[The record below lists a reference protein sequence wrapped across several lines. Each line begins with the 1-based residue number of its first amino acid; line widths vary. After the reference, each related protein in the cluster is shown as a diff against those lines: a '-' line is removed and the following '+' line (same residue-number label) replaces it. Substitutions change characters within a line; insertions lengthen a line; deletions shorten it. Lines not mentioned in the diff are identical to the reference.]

1 MLQLIIWVTVFIFSL
16 FVLVRASAFFT
27 DAAEVIGR
35 SFRIPEFIVGVTIV
49 AIGTSLP
56 EIISSIFAVMNDA
69 SEIVVGNVIGSN
81 IANIFLVIGLIAI
94 ISKKIKIKHGII
106 HTDLPLLIGS
116 AFFLA
121 VTIIDGKF
129 SLFEALLCIA
139 GFIVYIFHAVKFKR
153 KREDPATLKK
163 SSAELRVRIHPKT
176 LVILATSTIFI
187 YIGARYTIE
196 AVIKLSEF
204 LKIGKEVIAASAI
217 AIGTSLPEMTVS
229 IIAARKGK
237 PEIAIGN
244 VLGSN
249 IFNVF
254 MVMGIPALFGT
265 LIIPKNIV
273 SFGLPILLVA
283 TFLFLFMTQDR
294 EIRSSEGW
302 LLLIFYVFFIGK
314 LFRLY

>member
-1 MLQLIIWVTVFIFSL
+1 
-16 FVLVRASAFFT
+16 
-27 DAAEVIGR
+27 
-35 SFRIPEFIVGVTIV
+35 
-49 AIGTSLP
+49 
-56 EIISSIFAVMNDA
+56 
-69 SEIVVGNVIGSN
+69 
-81 IANIFLVIGLIAI
+81 
-94 ISKKIKIKHGII
+94 
-106 HTDLPLLIGS
+106 
-116 AFFLA
+116 
-121 VTIIDGKF
+121 
-129 SLFEALLCIA
+129 
-139 GFIVYIFHAVKFKR
+139 
-153 KREDPATLKK
+153 
-163 SSAELRVRIHPKT
+163 VRIHPKT